1 MINEYIFLDCC
12 NLYGYAMSQKLPQ
25 SGLRWLTP
33 DELQRIDIRRYNE
46 SYDFGII
53 LEVNNP
59 VEFLKL

>member
-1 MINEYIFLDCC
+1 
-12 NLYGYAMSQKLPQ
+12 MSQKLPK
-25 SGLRWLTP
+25 SGFRWLTP

-59 VEFLKL
+59 VEFLKLQHSQINNRLEI